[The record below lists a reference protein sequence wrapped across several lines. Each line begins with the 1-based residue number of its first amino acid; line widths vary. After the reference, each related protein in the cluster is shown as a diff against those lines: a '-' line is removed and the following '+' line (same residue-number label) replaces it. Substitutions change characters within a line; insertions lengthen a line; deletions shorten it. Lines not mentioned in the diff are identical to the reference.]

1 MNMFSFGSPY
11 NLYLLLLLP
20 LLALLFFWAQW
31 TLKKRIRAFGRPDI
45 LRPLMPMAS
54 KYMPWVRMAVYLV
67 AVAMIVLALARPRII
82 SASLEPDDETE
93 TVSGVEVMLCVDVS
107 NSMLAS
113 STQDPDGVSRMQR
126 AKLLIDKL
134 LSSMTND
141 KVGLIV
147 FAGEAY
153 TQVPIT
159 SDYISA
165 KMFVNS
171 LNPGMVPTQGTA
183 IGAALE
189 MAANSFTPD
198 SPFDKAIVL
207 ITDAEN
213 FEDNAVEAAKHIADN
228 GIQIDVIGMGSTHGV
243 PIPLDKAQRK
253 YLTDSQ
259 GQTVMTALNEEEA
272 EKIADAGKGI
282 YINGAA
288 SDAASQ
294 LDNQLRELSQTE
306 FERQTVKPEAEQFPV
321 FIWIALLL
329 VLVNVFLPGRKIGWL
344 TRYTFFNK

>member
-1 MNMFSFGSPY
+1 MFSFGSSY

-20 LLALLFFWAQW
+20 ALAVLFLWAQW
-31 TLKKRIRAFGRPDI
+31 SRRKRLNKFGNPNVTAA
-45 LRPLMPMAS
+45 LMPMAS
-54 KYMPWVRMAVYLV
+54 KYMPWIRMGIYLV
-67 AVAMIVLALARPRII
+67 ALAMIVIALARPLVV
-82 SASLEPDDETE
+82 SESVPTGETE
-93 TVSGVEVMLCVDVS
+93 TVAGVEVMLCVDVS

-113 STQDPDGVSRMQR
+113 STDDAAGVSRMQR

-147 FAGEAY
+147 FAGESY

-159 SDYISA
+159 SDYVSA

-171 LNPGMVPTQGTA
+171 LSPGMVPTQGTA
-183 IGAALE
+183 IGSALE

-213 FEDNAVEAAKHIADN
+213 FEDNAVEAAKHIAES

-243 PIPLDKAQRK
+243 PIPINPQNRQ
-253 YLTDSQ
+253 YMTDAQ

-272 EKIADAGKGI
+272 KKIAEAGKGI
-282 YINGAA
+282 YINGAS

-294 LDNQLRELSQTE
+294 LENQLRNMEQTE
-306 FERQTVKPEAEQFPV
+306 FERKSFTPEAEQFPV
-321 FIWIALLL
+321 FIWIALIL
-329 VLVNVFLPGRKIGWL
+329 VLINVFLPSRKILWL